1 MLHRSIDYTRQGM
14 YVDIQMLKT
23 SQNGPKIAK
32 LTFAEKEKVKQM
44 REQEL
49 GRYRKN
55 VSEIFD
61 SDKNWSIM
69 ISREDNEIRNNVMR
83 KVKFEQIKRQKLRNF
98 MREAKEKVLN

>member
-1 MLHRSIDYTRQGM
+1 
-14 YVDIQMLKT
+14 
-23 SQNGPKIAK
+23 
-32 LTFAEKEKVKQM
+32 M